1 MSRSTTAT
9 LSGAIPASNIT
20 RRTIRQV
27 DHAIKLER
35 ERLALLQERSETK
48 RAWLIRRADLVWDA
62 DHRDKVEALASRI
75 KSQPG
80 RVVARLTT
88 TYHGCLFLMKRW
100 SYLHQKVVSK
110 KFKGELSKRD
120 HMTAHCLLGIP
131 PDEWDNEESEL
142 NTDAISRDD
151 PEWEIAVRKQYRE
164 LFIRELR
171 RLTEIMKVLDLENKD
186 AQAKAKAG
194 EFFDTDPFLNR
205 TEREI
210 ASCERRIQVLEK
222 ERLLATKEDPEVEVA
237 LADSPSSTVSADA
250 EEAPVASPLL

>member
-1 MSRSTTAT
+1 MPMSTTAT
-9 LSGAIPASNIT
+9 LAGAIPASIIT

-27 DHAIKLER
+27 DLAIKLER
-35 ERLALLQERSETK
+35 DRLAILQDRADTK

-62 DHRDKVEALASRI
+62 DHRDKAEALASRI

-110 KFKGELSKRD
+110 KFKGDLSKKD
-120 HMTAHCLLGIP
+120 QIMAHCLLGIP
-131 PDEWDNEESEL
+131 PDEWDDEESEL

-164 LFIRELR
+164 VFMRELR
-171 RLTEIMKVLDLENKD
+171 RLTEIMKVLDLENKE
-186 AQAKAKAG
+186 AQAEAKAG
-194 EFFDTDPFLNR
+194 EFFDTDPFLSK

-210 ASCERRIQVLEK
+210 ASCERRIRVLEK
-222 ERLLATKEDPEVEVA
+222 ERLLATKENPEVEAVP
-237 LADSPSSTVSADA
+237 ADSSASTGSADA